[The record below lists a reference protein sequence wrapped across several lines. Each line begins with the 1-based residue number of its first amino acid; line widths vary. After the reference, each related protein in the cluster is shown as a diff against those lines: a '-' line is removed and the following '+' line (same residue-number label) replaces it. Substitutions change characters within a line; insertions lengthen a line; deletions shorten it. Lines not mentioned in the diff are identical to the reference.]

1 MSEQRKRQK
10 LLIGIKVG
18 MSLSS
23 FKDNLAKDAAL
34 LKVKDDKR
42 RDMIMTAAAKDRGD
56 IIEFLDQN
64 YDVDIHDVD
73 VDEMNA
79 ETIATGVGAISA
91 VNAIMKIK
99 AERQRVFFDEW
110 KEYIN
115 RMDS

>member
-1 MSEQRKRQK
+1 
-10 LLIGIKVG
+10 

-23 FKDNLAKDAAL
+23 FEDNLAKEAAL
-34 LKVKDDKR
+34 LRVKDDKK
-42 RDMIMTAAAKDRGD
+42 RDLIMTAAAKDRGD

-73 VDEMNA
+73 SNGMSA

-91 VNAIMKIK
+91 VTAIMKIE

-110 KEYIN
+110 KEYIK
-115 RMDS
+115 RMDRNDC